1 MTLSNYLKVR
11 NNKESFERVRRE
23 LRKVQNAKTQQEMVG
38 LQKKDQYEI
47 VRIKSFL
54 KVSVKE
60 MEAIQNKQERIL
72 RENNRMLDQAKSV
85 GLACE
90 EQANDIKFNLAK

>member
-1 MTLSNYLKVR
+1 
-11 NNKESFERVRRE
+11 
-23 LRKVQNAKTQQEMVG
+23 
-38 LQKKDQYEI
+38 
-47 VRIKSFL
+47 
-54 KVSVKE
+54 